1 MNKIKVLLVDDDLD
15 WLKLTKINLNN
26 IKDQDI
32 EVIETV
38 TTALGAV
45 ELVKSLHPDI
55 VLMDI
60 NLSGNKHDG
69 FDATKEILSLTN
81 AKVIIITNLFGNDL
95 ILNSCLIGAC
105 EHLNKST
112 KPNEMADTIRKVY
125 LGESKFQ
132 IVGNELKRL
141 RSVEERYKILDCLTS
156 AQKIVFS
163 DMEQGLSDFEIS
175 KKINREVKT
184 VESHVSA
191 ILKELGVKN
200 RQEAVKKIKFR

>member
-1 MNKIKVLLVDDDLD
+1 MDIIKVLIVDDDLD
-15 WLKLTKINLNN
+15 WLKLTKINLSN
-26 IKDQDI
+26 IKEKDI

-60 NLSGNKHDG
+60 NLSGNNHDG
-69 FDATKEILSLTN
+69 YDATKEILALTN
-81 AKVIIITNLFGNDL
+81 TKVIIITNLFGNDL

-112 KPNEMADTIRKVY
+112 KPGEMAEIIRKVY
-125 LGESKFQ
+125 YGESKFQ

-141 RSVEERYKILDCLTS
+141 RTVEERYKLLNS
-156 AQKIVFS
+156 FSPAQKIVFS
-163 DMEQGLSDFEIS
+163 YMEQGLTDMEIS
-175 KKINREVKT
+175 KKIGREVKT

-191 ILKELGVKN
+191 ILKALGVKN
-200 RQEAVKKIKFR
+200 RKAAISKVKFQ